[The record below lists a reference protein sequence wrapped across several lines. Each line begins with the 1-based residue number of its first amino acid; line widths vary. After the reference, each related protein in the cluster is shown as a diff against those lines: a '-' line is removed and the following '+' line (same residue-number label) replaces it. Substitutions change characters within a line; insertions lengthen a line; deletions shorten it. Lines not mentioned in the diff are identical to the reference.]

1 MAGLNDNYQAKSKTR
16 ELTCRLTSP
25 ELRERK
31 AAAIANLKK
40 QILMTKELKNG
51 FSYRFTATDS
61 LVDELVAL

>member
-31 AAAIANLKK
+31 AAGHCKFEK
-40 QILMTKELKNG
+40 
-51 FSYRFTATDS
+51 TD
-61 LVDELVAL
+61 LDD